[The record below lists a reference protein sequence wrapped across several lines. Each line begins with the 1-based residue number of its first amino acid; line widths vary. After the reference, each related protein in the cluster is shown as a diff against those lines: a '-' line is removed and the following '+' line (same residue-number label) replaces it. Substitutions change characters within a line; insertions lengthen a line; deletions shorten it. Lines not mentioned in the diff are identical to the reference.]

1 MIFGSISYL
10 NLLPFQV
17 FLKKHLK
24 HSSSKMAFNYKRDV
38 PSAINKALRKGHI
51 NAGFISSI
59 ESSRY
64 RCSNLG
70 IISNKMVYSVFVIKG
85 EAKKDKE
92 SASSNRLAKVLNIQ
106 GEVIIGDKALKYY
119 LDGGEGIDL
128 SLEWYKRTKLPFV
141 FGRLCFN
148 CYSKNI
154 RTITKSFIKTPI
166 KIPQYILKKEAKKRQ
181 ITTKQLLWY
190 LEHISYKMDYKAE
203 KSLKL
208 FLKLSNLMEKE
219 RRRVI

>member
-1 MIFGSISYL
+1 VIFGSISYL

-64 RCSNLG
+64 RCTDLG
-70 IISNKMVYSVFVIKG
+70 IIAHKMVYSVFVIKG
-85 EAKKDKE
+85 ISKTDQE
-92 SASSNRLAKVLNIQ
+92 SATSNQLAKVLNLQ
-106 GEVIIGDKALKYY
+106 GEVMIGDKALKYY
-119 LDGGEGIDL
+119 LEGGEGIDL
-128 SLEWYKRTKLPFV
+128 SQEWYNKTKLPFV

-148 CYSKNI
+148 CYE
-154 RTITKSFIKTPI
+154 KSVQDIAKRFIKYPV
-166 KIPQYILKKEAKKRQ
+166 KIPQYILKQEAKKRG
-181 ITTKQLLWY
+181 IHPKELLWY
-190 LEHISYKMDYKAE
+190 LEHIEYKMDYRAK

-208 FLKLSNLMEKE
+208 FLKLS
-219 RRRVI
+219 R